1 LPLCTWASV
10 LCRGVGLLG
19 RQHKALQAVRFFTRK
34 LFAHVAIQKWVF
46 LSLQNTLS
54 AKNFGIYV
62 SPYRPC
68 WSSGSKICHSKV
80 ICTCYDPEIGTFSTG
95 FSDTFPNSFSYR
107 QVATTIT
114 RHHYYHFPI
123 LSLEHLNISLKIGTF
138 FTPKYCSKYWNIST
152 YRQCSNE
159 FTLFR
164 VYSVDGF
171 QGDRMS
177 LWKNLG
183 TIS

>member
-1 LPLCTWASV
+1 VC
-10 LCRGVGLLG
+10 LLG
-19 RQHKALQAVRFFTRK
+19 RQHKALRAVRFVTRK

-123 LSLEHLNISLKIGTF
+123 LSLEHLNISLDCPPSPRLLKNRYFFHSKVLLKILEY
-138 FTPKYCSKYWNIST
+138 KYIST
-152 YRQCSNE
+152 V
-159 FTLFR
+159 L
-164 VYSVDGF
+164 
-171 QGDRMS
+171 
-177 LWKNLG
+177 
-183 TIS
+183 